1 MAAAEM
7 LAGAAPER
15 TPDWHSIEWKKVWRT
30 ARRLQAR
37 IVKAVAEGRW
47 NKVKA
52 LVYLLTRSFSGR
64 ALAILRVV
72 SNSGA
77 KTPGVDGILW
87 NTPEAKSAAF
97 GTLRRH
103 GYQPQPLR
111 RVYIPK
117 SNGKRRG
124 LGIPTMTDRAM
135 QALHLLGL
143 DPIAESQADGHSYG
157 FRLERRCA
165 DALAQT
171 HVLLSHRHGPQ
182 WILEGDI
189 KACFDRISHD
199 WLLTHVPMDRQLLR
213 QWLKAGFLEKHAWF
227 ATTEGT
233 PQGGIISPAL
243 ANRTLDG
250 LQRLL
255 TEHFARTPT
264 GQGKSKVHL
273 VRYADDFLIT
283 GTSKELLRDQVQPLV
298 AHFLKGRGLELSHE
312 KTEITH
318 IEAGFDFLGQNVRRY
333 RCGKVLTKPSS
344 PSVKTFLAKIQE
356 TIDRSGGQ
364 TAGEM
369 IQRLNQQIK
378 GWTMY
383 HRYAASKRTF
393 KYVDH
398 RISRMVW
405 RWCRRRHRKKG
416 WKWIKTNYFP
426 RDGDRHAV
434 FTGRLRNPKGQGR
447 PIQLMEAAKVRII
460 RYVKIR
466 SAVNPYDPKWELYL
480 EARWG
485 WQLTQTLAGRSR
497 IESLWKGQ
505 KGRCVVCG
513 QPLRIA
519 EEACQIHH
527 QIWRS
532 RGGSDTAD
540 NMELLHANCHRQIHV
555 QERRTKAAAS
565 REGRL

>member
-1 MAAAEM
+1 MSAAEM
-7 LAGAAPER
+7 LAGAAPDR
-15 TPDWHSIEWKKVWRT
+15 TPDWHSIEWKNVWRT
-30 ARRLQAR
+30 VRRLQAR
-37 IVKAVAEGRW
+37 IVKAVAQGRW

-72 SNSGA
+72 NNSGA

-97 GTLRRH
+97 GILRRH

-117 SNGKRRG
+117 SNGKVRG
-124 LGIPTMTDRAM
+124 LGIPVMADRAM

-143 DPIAESQADGHSYG
+143 DPIAESHADGHSYG
-157 FRLERRCA
+157 FRRERRCA

-171 HVLLSHRHGPQ
+171 HLVLSHRQGPG
-182 WILEGDI
+182 WVLEGDI

-199 WLLTHVPMDRQLLR
+199 WLLAHVPMDRQVLW
-213 QWLKAGFLEKHAWF
+213 QWLKAGFLEKHTWF

-233 PQGGIISPAL
+233 PQGGIASPVL
-243 ANRTLDG
+243 ANWTLDG

-255 TEHFARTPT
+255 AEHFANTPK
-264 GQGKSKVHL
+264 GQGKSRVHL

-283 GTSKELLRDQVQPLV
+283 GTSKELLRGQVQPLV
-298 AHFLKGRGLELSHE
+298 THFLKERGLELSHE
-312 KTEITH
+312 KTQITH
-318 IEAGFDFLGQNVRRY
+318 VEAGFDFLGQNIRRY

-344 PSVKTFLAKIQE
+344 HSVQTFLSKIQE
-356 TIDRSGGQ
+356 TIDKSNRL
-364 TAGEM
+364 TAGVM
-369 IQRLNQQIK
+369 IHRLNQQIK

-393 KYVDH
+393 NYVDH

-405 RWCRRRHRKKG
+405 RWCRRRHRKKN
-416 WKWIKTNYFP
+416 WKWIKKTYFQ
-426 RDGDRHAV
+426 RDGHRHTV
-434 FTGRLRNPKGQGR
+434 FTGQLLNKRGQGR
-447 PIQLMEAAKVRII
+447 PIQLMNAASVRII

-485 WQLTQTLAGRSR
+485 WQLTQTRTGRSR
-497 IESLWKGQ
+497 FETLWKEQ
-505 KGRCVVCG
+505 KGRCMACG
-513 QPLRIA
+513 QPLRLA
-519 EEACQIHH
+519 EEDCQIHH
-527 QIWRS
+527 RVK
-532 RGGSDTAD
+532 RTEGGQDTAD

-565 REGRL
+565 REGRS